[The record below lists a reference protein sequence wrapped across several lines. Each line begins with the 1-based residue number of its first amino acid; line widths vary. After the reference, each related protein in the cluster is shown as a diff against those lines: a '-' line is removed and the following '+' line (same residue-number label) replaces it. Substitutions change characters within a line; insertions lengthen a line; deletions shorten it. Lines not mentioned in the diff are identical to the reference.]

1 MKFYTFIF
9 SLLSTFTLF
18 AQSNSSADLER
29 KVENLELR
37 NKQINKRLAS
47 LEYEN
52 FKLIQ
57 KIDSLES
64 RTQNQISR
72 SQELQSQNERAMNLA
87 LDGFSTK
94 FEEQNKTVKDVQS
107 QLSEG
112 FVSQLVMFVLAVLVL
127 VIIFVVM
134 SKKSTQK
141 ALDSHS
147 ASWNQFQ
154 EHLLKK

>member
-9 SLLSTFTLF
+9 SLLSTLTLF
-18 AQSNSSADLER
+18 AQSNSGADLER

-37 NKQINKRLAS
+37 NKQINKRLAA

-127 VIIFVVM
+127 VIIFVIM
-134 SKKSTQK
+134 SKRSTQK

>member
-1 MKFYTFIF
+1 MKFYTLIF
-9 SLLSTFTLF
+9 SLLSALSLV
-18 AQSNSSADLER
+18 AQSNSGADLER
-29 KVENLELR
+29 KVENLEVR
-37 NKQINKRLAS
+37 NKQINRRLAE
-47 LEYEN
+47 LELEN
-52 FKLIQ
+52 FRLTQKL
-57 KIDSLES
+57 DSLES
-64 RTQNQISR
+64 RTQSQINR

-112 FVSQLVMFVLAVLVL
+112 FVSQLVMFVIAVLVL
-127 VIIFVVM
+127 VIIFLLM

-141 ALDSHS
+141 ALETHT
-147 ASWNQFQ
+147 ATWNQFQ

>member
-112 FVSQLVMFVLAVLVL
+112 FVSQLVMFVLAVLLL

>member
-9 SLLSTFTLF
+9 SLLSTLTLF
-18 AQSNSSADLER
+18 AQSNSGADLER
-29 KVENLELR
+29 KVENLESR
-37 NKQINKRLAS
+37 NKQINKRLAA

-52 FKLIQ
+52 FKLMQ

-64 RTQNQISR
+64 RTQNQINR

-94 FEEQNKTVKDVQS
+94 FEDQNKTVKDVQN

-127 VIIFVVM
+127 VVIFVIM